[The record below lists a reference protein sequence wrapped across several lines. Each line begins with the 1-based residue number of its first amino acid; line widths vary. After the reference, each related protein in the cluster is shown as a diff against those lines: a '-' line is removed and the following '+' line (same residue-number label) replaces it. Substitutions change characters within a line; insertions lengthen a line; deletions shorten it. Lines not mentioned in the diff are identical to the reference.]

1 MYNLITKSATVVS
14 KQKNTHTLLVVTV
27 YKVRLIHLVLP
38 QVRICTIFPIVR
50 VLNTYS
56 GGNAVDVSNKVSFNI
71 DEIWYLSSFD

>member
-38 QVRICTIFPIVR
+38 PSTHLYNLPNSAR
-50 VLNTYS
+50 VKHL
-56 GGNAVDVSNKVSFNI
+56 
-71 DEIWYLSSFD
+71 